1 MCGIAGTFAYGP
13 GVPPVDEASL
23 LLVREY
29 MRSRGPD
36 GEGLWISDDRSIGLA
51 QRRLA
56 IIDLTDGGRQPMR
69 DPETGNV
76 IVFNGEIYNHR
87 ALRKELEA
95 VGYRFT
101 SNSDTEVLLKLYSAH
116 GPSFLNK
123 LRGMYALAIHD
134 AARNHLFLARDPFG
148 IKPLYLADD
157 GKTLRFASQV
167 KALLAG
173 GRVDERPDPA
183 GHAGFF
189 LWGSVPEPFTLFR
202 GIRALAEG
210 TSLTIKIGGARQES
224 RHFDLAG
231 QVDTLEP
238 MPGIGSM
245 EDARAILAEALRDSV
260 RHHLVSDVPV
270 GAFLSSGLDSC
281 TLAALAREVGSGKLA
296 TLSLGFEEYRGTERD
311 EVPLAEAMARQ
322 IGSDHRS
329 RWISGDA
336 FRADFD
342 RLLDAMDQPS
352 IDGVNTYFVCKAA
365 REAGLKV
372 AISGL
377 GGDELFGGY
386 GEFTTIPKLVRLA
399 GIPSRLPGLGR
410 TFRRATAP
418 VFRRLGSPKY
428 SGLLEYGGD
437 FAGAYL
443 LRRALFMPWE
453 LGEVLQPEI
462 ARAGWDELQ
471 ALSALRMSM
480 PGANSARLKVGAL
493 ATSWYMRN
501 QLLRDTDWASMAHSL
516 EVRTPLVDAALWET
530 VMRLLLA
537 GYPVGKRDMALSPA
551 MPLPSAILN
560 RPKTGFSIP
569 VREWLQSGRQ
579 TPQSAMSR
587 GLRGWASLLYRK
599 SGFADLLLA

>member
-1 MCGIAGTFAYGP
+1 MCGIAGAFAYGP
-13 GVPPVDEASL
+13 GAPPVDEAAL

-36 GEGLWISDDRSIGLA
+36 GKGLWISDDGSIGLA

-56 IIDLTDGGRQPMR
+56 IIDLTEGGRQPMR
-69 DPETGNV
+69 DPDTGNV

-87 ALRKELEA
+87 ALRKELEGA
-95 VGYRFT
+95 GYRF
-101 SNSDTEVLLKLYSAH
+101 SSSSDTEVLLKLYSAY
-116 GPSFLNK
+116 GPSFLGK
-123 LRGMYALAIHD
+123 LRGMFALAIHD

-148 IKPLYLADD
+148 IKPLYLADN

-173 GRVDERPDPA
+173 GGVDERPDPA

-189 LWGSVPEPFTLFR
+189 LWGSVPDPFTLFR
-202 GIRALAEG
+202 GIRALPAG
-210 TSLTIKIGGARQES
+210 ANLTIKLGGNRLES

-231 QVDTLEP
+231 QVDALEP
-238 MPGIGSM
+238 MRGVRST

-296 TLSLGFEEYRGTERD
+296 TLSLGFKEYRGTEQD

-322 IGSDHRS
+322 IDADHRS

-336 FRADFD
+336 FRTDFD
-342 RLLDAMDQPS
+342 RLLDVMDQPS
-352 IDGVNTYFVCKAA
+352 IDGVNTYFVCKAT

-372 AISGL
+372 AISGI

-386 GEFTTIPKLVRLA
+386 GEFTTIPKLVRFA
-399 GIPSRLPGLGR
+399 GIPSRLPGLGK
-410 TFRRATAP
+410 TFRQVTAP
-418 VFRRLGSPKY
+418 VFSRFGSPKY

-443 LRRALFMPWE
+443 LHRGLFMPWE
-453 LGEVLQPEI
+453 LGAVLQPDM
-462 ARAGWDELQ
+462 ARAGWEELQ
-471 ALSALRMSM
+471 ALPALRMSV
-480 PGANSARLKVGAL
+480 PGADPARLKVGAL
-493 ATSWYMRN
+493 ATGWYMRN
-501 QLLRDTDWASMAHSL
+501 QLLRDADWASMAHSL
-516 EVRTPLVDAALWET
+516 EVRTPLVDVVLWET
-530 VMRLLLA
+530 VMRLVLA
-537 GYPVGKRDMALSPA
+537 GYPVGKRDMALSPTT
-551 MPLPSAILN
+551 PLPSAILN
-560 RPKTGFSIP
+560 RPKTGFTIP
-569 VREWLQSGRQ
+569 VREWLQSGNQ
-579 TPQSAMSR
+579 MPQSAMSR
-587 GLRGWASLLYRK
+587 GLRGWASLLYRRA
-599 SGFADLLLA
+599 GFADLLVA